1 MSKRIARTVLFLL
14 PLSLFVH
21 IYWKLWKNKA
31 LRGTSPFKKTPRAVF
46 LMLKKPGD
54 VTLGD
59 VLERWV
65 CMMGS
70 FNPQPGRI
78 YSRMQKSMI
87 QLPAPN
93 PRRFLLDHKKYK
105 QVLGWWSPSK
115 SMVLEFSLGIFVSM
129 HIYIYDHFFIA
140 DITVRLIYIF
150 LSSASKWVAESSI
163 ETSQPRWFA
172 GFWGDEI
179 LPSSIRI
186 ITDAIF

>member
-1 MSKRIARTVLFLL
+1 MIWNQQKPTITHRWFKVTFVFPSWRYLSLLKGHLTIPKMSKRIARTVLFLL

-93 PRRFLLDHKKYK
+93 PRRFLLDHRKYK
-105 QVLGWWSPSK
+105 QVLGWWSPSI

-129 HIYIYDHFFIA
+129 HIYLD
-140 DITVRLIYIF
+140 
-150 LSSASKWVAESSI
+150 
-163 ETSQPRWFA
+163 
-172 GFWGDEI
+172 
-179 LPSSIRI
+179 LPNM
-186 ITDAIF
+186 